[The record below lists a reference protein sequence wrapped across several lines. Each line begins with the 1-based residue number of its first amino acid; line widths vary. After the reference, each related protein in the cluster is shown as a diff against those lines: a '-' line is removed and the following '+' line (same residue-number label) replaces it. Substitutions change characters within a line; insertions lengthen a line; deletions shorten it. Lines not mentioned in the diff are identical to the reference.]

1 MAVKDLKYAALYDV
15 YGGLLSEK
23 QSYALEMYYCDDLS
37 LAEIAEHIGIMTKRW
52 LREHGDM
59 LPRTRVTWT
68 DGKGQQ
74 HTSSWMYPLH
84 RIQAMIEDGRISRLK
99 VS

>member
-1 MAVKDLKYAALYDV
+1 MNRIDKAFRMELVNEVRLSVMRAMETYDERW
-15 YGGLLSEK
+15 LT
-23 QSYALEMYYCDDLS
+23 DDQL
-37 LAEIAEHIGIMTKRW
+37 AEHIGIMTKRW

-59 LPRTRVTWT
+59 LPRTRVNWT
-68 DGKGQQ
+68 DGKGRQ

>member
-1 MAVKDLKYAALYDV
+1 MDKAFRMELVNEVRLSVMRAMETYDERW
-15 YGGLLSEK
+15 LT
-23 QSYALEMYYCDDLS
+23 DDQLV
-37 LAEIAEHIGIMTKRW
+37 EHIGIMTKRW

-59 LPRTRVTWT
+59 LPRTRVNWT

>member
-1 MAVKDLKYAALYDV
+1 MELVNEVRLSVMRAMETYDERW
-15 YGGLLSEK
+15 LTDEQL
-23 QSYALEMYYCDDLS
+23 
-37 LAEIAEHIGIMTKRW
+37 AEHIGIMTKRW

-59 LPRTRVTWT
+59 LPRTRVNWT

>member
-1 MAVKDLKYAALYDV
+1 MNRIDKVFRMELMNEVRISVMRAMETYDERW
-15 YGGLLSEK
+15 LTDEQL
-23 QSYALEMYYCDDLS
+23 
-37 LAEIAEHIGIMTKRW
+37 AEHIGIMTKRW

-59 LPRTRVTWT
+59 LPRTRVNWT

>member
-1 MAVKDLKYAALYDV
+1 MNRIDKVFRMELMNEVRLSVMRAMETYDERW
-15 YGGLLSEK
+15 LT
-23 QSYALEMYYCDDLS
+23 DDQLV
-37 LAEIAEHIGIMTKRW
+37 EHIGIMTKRW

-59 LPRTRVTWT
+59 LPRTRVNWT

>member
-1 MAVKDLKYAALYDV
+1 MNRIDKVFRMELRNEVRLSVMRAMETYDERW
-15 YGGLLSEK
+15 LT
-23 QSYALEMYYCDDLS
+23 DDQLV
-37 LAEIAEHIGIMTKRW
+37 EHIGIMTKRW

-59 LPRTRVTWT
+59 LPRTRVNWT

-84 RIQAMIEDGRISRLK
+84 LIQAMIEDGRISRLK

>member
-1 MAVKDLKYAALYDV
+1 MNRIDKAFRMELVNEVRLSVMRAMETYDERW
-15 YGGLLSEK
+15 LT
-23 QSYALEMYYCDDLS
+23 DDQLV
-37 LAEIAEHIGIMTKRW
+37 EHIGIMTKRW

-59 LPRTRVTWT
+59 LPRTRVNWT

>member
-1 MAVKDLKYAALYDV
+1 MNRIDKAFRMDLVNEVRLSVMRAMETYDERW
-15 YGGLLSEK
+15 LT
-23 QSYALEMYYCDDLS
+23 DDQL
-37 LAEIAEHIGIMTKRW
+37 AEHIGIMTKRW

-59 LPRTRVTWT
+59 LPRTRVNWT

>member
-1 MAVKDLKYAALYDV
+1 MNRIDKVFRMELMNEVRLSVMRAMETYDERW
-15 YGGLLSEK
+15 LT
-23 QSYALEMYYCDDLS
+23 DDQLV
-37 LAEIAEHIGIMTKRW
+37 EHIGIMTKRW

-59 LPRTRVTWT
+59 LPRNRVNWT

>member
-1 MAVKDLKYAALYDV
+1 MNRMDKTFRMELVNEVRLSVMRAMETYDERW
-15 YGGLLSEK
+15 LTDEQLS
-23 QSYALEMYYCDDLS
+23 
-37 LAEIAEHIGIMTKRW
+37 EHIGIMTKRW

-59 LPRTRVTWT
+59 LPRTRVNWT
-68 DGKGQQ
+68 DGNGQQ

-84 RIQAMIEDGRISRLK
+84 RIQAMIEDGRINRLK

>member
-1 MAVKDLKYAALYDV
+1 MNRIDKAFRMELVNEVRLSVMRAMETYDERW
-15 YGGLLSEK
+15 LT
-23 QSYALEMYYCDDLS
+23 DDQL
-37 LAEIAEHIGIMTKRW
+37 AEHIGIMTKRW

-59 LPRTRVTWT
+59 LPRTRVNWT

>member
-1 MAVKDLKYAALYDV
+1 MNRIDKAFRMELVNEVRLSVMKAMETYDERW
-15 YGGLLSEK
+15 LTDEQLS
-23 QSYALEMYYCDDLS
+23 
-37 LAEIAEHIGIMTKRW
+37 EHIGIMTKRW

-59 LPRTRVTWT
+59 LPRTRVNWT

>member
-1 MAVKDLKYAALYDV
+1 MNRIDKAFRMELVNEVRLSVMRAMETYDERW
-15 YGGLLSEK
+15 LT
-23 QSYALEMYYCDDLS
+23 DDQLV
-37 LAEIAEHIGIMTKRW
+37 EHIGIMTKRW

-59 LPRTRVTWT
+59 LPRTRVNWT

-99 VS
+99 VSSS

>member
-1 MAVKDLKYAALYDV
+1 MDKAFRMELVNEVRLSVMRAMETYDERW
-15 YGGLLSEK
+15 LT
-23 QSYALEMYYCDDLS
+23 DDQLV
-37 LAEIAEHIGIMTKRW
+37 EHIGIMTKRW

-59 LPRTRVTWT
+59 LPRTRVNWV
-68 DGKGQQ
+68 DDKGQQ

>member
-1 MAVKDLKYAALYDV
+1 MNRIDKAFRMELVNEVRLSVMRAMETYDERW
-15 YGGLLSEK
+15 LTDEQLS
-23 QSYALEMYYCDDLS
+23 
-37 LAEIAEHIGIMTKRW
+37 EHIGIMTKRW

-59 LPRTRVTWT
+59 LPRTRVNWT

>member
-1 MAVKDLKYAALYDV
+1 MNRIDKAFRMELVNEVRLSVMRAMETYDERW
-15 YGGLLSEK
+15 LTDEQLS
-23 QSYALEMYYCDDLS
+23 
-37 LAEIAEHIGIMTKRW
+37 EHIGIMTKRW

-59 LPRTRVTWT
+59 LPRTRVNWT
-68 DGKGQQ
+68 DAKGQQ

-84 RIQAMIEDGRISRLK
+84 RIQAMIEDGRINRLK

>member
-1 MAVKDLKYAALYDV
+1 MIDKVFRMELIAAVSQSVMKAMETYDERWLTDEQLV
-15 YGGLLSEK
+15 
-23 QSYALEMYYCDDLS
+23 D
-37 LAEIAEHIGIMTKRW
+37 HIGIMTKRW

-59 LPRTRVTWT
+59 LPRTRVNWV
-68 DGKGQQ
+68 DDKGQQ

-84 RIQAMIEDGRISRLK
+84 RIQAMIQDGRIKRLK

>member
-1 MAVKDLKYAALYDV
+1 MNRIDKAFRMELVNEVRLSVMKAMEAYDERW
-15 YGGLLSEK
+15 LTDEQL
-23 QSYALEMYYCDDLS
+23 
-37 LAEIAEHIGIMTKRW
+37 AEHIGIMTKRW

-59 LPRTRVTWT
+59 LPRTRVNWT

>member
-1 MAVKDLKYAALYDV
+1 MNRIDKAFRMELVNEVRLSVMWAMETYDERW
-15 YGGLLSEK
+15 LTDEQL
-23 QSYALEMYYCDDLS
+23 
-37 LAEIAEHIGIMTKRW
+37 AEHIGIMTKRW

-59 LPRTRVTWT
+59 LPRTRVNWT

>member
-1 MAVKDLKYAALYDV
+1 MIDKVFRMELVAAVSQSVMKAMETYDERWMTDEQ
-15 YGGLLSEK
+15 LS
-23 QSYALEMYYCDDLS
+23 
-37 LAEIAEHIGIMTKRW
+37 EHIGIMTKRW

-59 LPRTRVTWT
+59 LPRTRVNWT
-68 DGKGQQ
+68 DAKGQQ

>member
-1 MAVKDLKYAALYDV
+1 MELVNEVRLSVMRAMETYDERW
-15 YGGLLSEK
+15 LT
-23 QSYALEMYYCDDLS
+23 DDQLV
-37 LAEIAEHIGIMTKRW
+37 EHIGIMTKRW

-59 LPRTRVTWT
+59 LPRTRVNWT

>member
-1 MAVKDLKYAALYDV
+1 MNRIDKAFRMELVNEVRLSVMRVMETYDERW
-15 YGGLLSEK
+15 LT
-23 QSYALEMYYCDDLS
+23 DDQLV
-37 LAEIAEHIGIMTKRW
+37 EHIGIMTKRW

-59 LPRTRVTWT
+59 LPRTRVNWT

>member
-1 MAVKDLKYAALYDV
+1 MNRIDKAFRMELVNEVRLSVMRAMETYDERW
-15 YGGLLSEK
+15 LTDEQL
-23 QSYALEMYYCDDLS
+23 
-37 LAEIAEHIGIMTKRW
+37 AEHIGIMTKRW

-59 LPRTRVTWT
+59 LPRTRVNWT

>member
-1 MAVKDLKYAALYDV
+1 MNRIDKVFRMELMNEVRISVMRAMETYDERW
-15 YGGLLSEK
+15 LTDEQLS
-23 QSYALEMYYCDDLS
+23 
-37 LAEIAEHIGIMTKRW
+37 EHIGIMTKRW

-59 LPRTRVTWT
+59 LPRTRVNWT